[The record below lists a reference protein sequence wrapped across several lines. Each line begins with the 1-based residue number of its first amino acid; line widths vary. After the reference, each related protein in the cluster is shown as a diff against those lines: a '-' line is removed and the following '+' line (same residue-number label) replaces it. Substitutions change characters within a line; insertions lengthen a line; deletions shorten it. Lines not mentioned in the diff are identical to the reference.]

1 MREPKTLVEK
11 VWEQHVVPG
20 AEGERAA
27 HLRRACVRLGYCQ
40 RFCHKSFGL
49 WPQDSS

>member
-11 VWEQHVVPG
+11 VWERHVVHR

-27 HLRRACVRLGYCQ
+27 HLRRACGRDTSMGRHAAGGMDEALG
-40 RFCHKSFGL
+40 
-49 WPQDSS
+49 